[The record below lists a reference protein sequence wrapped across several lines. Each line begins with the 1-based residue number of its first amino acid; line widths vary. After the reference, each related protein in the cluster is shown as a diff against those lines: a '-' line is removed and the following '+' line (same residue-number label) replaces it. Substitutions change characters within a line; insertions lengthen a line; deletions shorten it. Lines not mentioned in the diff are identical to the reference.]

1 MLIFF
6 LSEVE
11 KTVKFQSAGVMA
23 EKTSLQSESALL
35 ARNVHKYK
43 ELGYMFFFAFFT
55 DSTNMYSIVQT
66 AKMLE

>member
-1 MLIFF
+1 
-6 LSEVE
+6 
-11 KTVKFQSAGVMA
+11 MA
-23 EKTSLQSESALL
+23 EKKKTSLQSESALL